1 MFIETICFVSMLTG
15 HHSCPNEKVIPVQNE
30 SRSGVVVYQTHAG
43 SEDGLTHI
51 SGIVKKG
58 FGPGE
63 VSAANTH
70 LDITATRNGK
80 VIRAIATD
88 FFPKTIPAT
97 RQGTPGRSRFAVK
110 IDELPPDAKIAV
122 SVHREP
128 LGACRISG
136 TGY

>member
-1 MFIETICFVSMLTG
+1 MFKETICFVSMLTG

-30 SRSGVVVYQTHAG
+30 SRNGVVVYQTHAG
-43 SEDGLTHI
+43 VEDGYTHI
-51 SGIVKKG
+51 SGTVKKG

-80 VIRAIATD
+80 VIHAVATD

-110 IDELPPDAKIAV
+110 MGELPPDAKILV

-128 LGACRISG
+128 LGACGFSAPGR
-136 TGY
+136 